1 MPVLPPRQRCL
12 SGSITR
18 ALAQAVG
25 AMALILLAGHLVAAW
40 AASRPSVNES
50 NMLFCTRP
58 DFVLFHHF
66 PKAAGSQL
74 RTAANSLVLQLDDSP
89 LQFVYHRDETTPAF
103 NTTNPPAAF
112 LMGHELTFDF
122 HRRFLPPSRTHI
134 YVTMFREPLSWWL
147 SAFFQSHTPQLPTFT
162 GDHKTSQLFLTWMEE
177 QVKGCPRLL
186 GSSRDASAPCADRYA
201 NWYIYHWAHFL
212 PTMDTGS
219 DSASNSVDTSRAGA
233 QHHLCQ
239 GNLIRDHMEH
249 LGIFVLLTEE
259 YEESLNRLFRAF
271 GLTRPSSD
279 ARANSRSSALY
290 ARNLT
295 FDDAKKASDLTAS
308 TCMDEIYSA
317 ARSIFRHQGDQLDFG
332 KCSPVTKSN
341 LPIWDPASSRTLW
354 HDAAVPPT
362 WSTRIDQ
369 TSKQTKTRKR
379 RPRSHNRFGSG

>member
-89 LQFVYHRDETTPAF
+89 LQFVYHNDESIPAF
-103 NTTNPPAAF
+103 NTSKAPPAF

-122 HRRFLPPSRTHI
+122 HKRFLPPARTHI

-162 GDHKTSQLFLTWMEE
+162 GDHLTSQLFLTWMEE
-177 QVKGCPRLL
+177 QIKGCPRLL
-186 GSSRDASAPCADRYA
+186 GSSRNASEPCADRYA
-201 NWYIYHWAHFL
+201 NWYIYHWTHFL
-212 PTMDTGS
+212 PTMDTR
-219 DSASNSVDTSRAGA
+219 SVDASRAYA
-233 QHHLCQ
+233 RHHLCQ
-239 GNLIRDHMEH
+239 VNLIRNHMER

-271 GLTRPSSD
+271 GLTSPSSD

-290 ARNLT
+290 ARTLT
-295 FDDAKKASDLTAS
+295 FDNAKTASELIAS

-317 ARSIFRHQGDQLDFG
+317 ARSIFRNQGDQLEKG

-341 LPIWDPASSRTLW
+341 SIGDPASSRTLW

-362 WSTRIDQ
+362 WSTQIDQ
-369 TSKQTKTRKR
+369 SSKQKKTHNR
-379 RPRSHNRFGSG
+379 RLRSHNWFESG